1 MAGKVFYLYKKKPM
15 SFLLLLLYC
24 GLLILLIKN
33 IPFYKSGSFN
43 WQILSGVFLS
53 KFVAGI
59 ILYLV
64 YAYFYGDRE
73 SADVFKYFDDGNI
86 LFSSLNEN
94 PIDYL
99 RMVTGIGAE
108 SPHLMKYY
116 DTCVF
121 WIKDFN
127 YGLIN
132 DNRIVIRFNALV
144 RLISFGNI
152 HIHTLFMS
160 FLSFTGLWALF
171 KVFETQFK
179 KQKWGLLLVVFFLPS
194 VWFWTSGLLK
204 EGLLVF
210 AFGMLI
216 YLINNLLQSKFGMKT
231 GVGIFICLAILLFS
245 KLYFLIAALPGI
257 LFLFVDKYF
266 PYKHRI
272 LSFLAVHSVIIIM
285 LWFSKPLTGYDFPK
299 IIAQK
304 QNDFVNFT
312 NSLNQVGSKVDME
325 KLEPTFTDM
334 ILKTPKALFTVLFRP
349 SIIEIHNPMVALAAF
364 ENLLLLLLFILAMVF
379 FSNKQ
384 VHEPYFLFA
393 LSFTLILFTL
403 IGLTTPILGALVRY
417 KAPALPFLG
426 ILLLYLI
433 DFAKLETT
441 FKKIKNE

>member
-1 MAGKVFYLYKKKPM
+1 
-15 SFLLLLLYC
+15 
-24 GLLILLIKN
+24 
-33 IPFYKSGSFN
+33 
-43 WQILSGVFLS
+43 
-53 KFVAGI
+53 
-59 ILYLV
+59 
-64 YAYFYGDRE
+64 
-73 SADVFKYFDDGNI
+73 
-86 LFSSLNEN
+86 
-94 PIDYL
+94 
-99 RMVTGIGAE
+99 
-108 SPHLMKYY
+108 
-116 DTCVF
+116 
-121 WIKDFN
+121 
-127 YGLIN
+127 
-132 DNRIVIRFNALV
+132 
-144 RLISFGNI
+144 
-152 HIHTLFMS
+152 
-160 FLSFTGLWALF
+160 
-171 KVFETQFK
+171 
-179 KQKWGLLLVVFFLPS
+179 
-194 VWFWTSGLLK
+194 
-204 EGLLVF
+204 
-210 AFGMLI
+210 
-216 YLINNLLQSKFGMKT
+216 
-231 GVGIFICLAILLFS
+231 
-245 KLYFLIAALPGI
+245 
-257 LFLFVDKYF
+257 
-266 PYKHRI
+266 
-272 LSFLAVHSVIIIM
+272 M

>member
-1 MAGKVFYLYKKKPM
+1 M
-15 SFLLLLLYC
+15 SYFLLFLYC
-24 GLLILLIKN
+24 GLLIFLIKN
-33 IPFYKSGSFN
+33 ITFYQSESFS
-43 WQILSGVFLS
+43 WKILSGVFLS

-59 ILYLV
+59 ILYLI

-99 RMVTGIGAE
+99 RMVTGIGSD

-127 YGLIN
+127 YGLLN
-132 DNRIVIRFNALV
+132 DNRIIIRFNALV

-160 FLSFTGLWALF
+160 FLSFSGLWALF
-171 KVFETQFK
+171 KVFEPQFK
-179 KQKWGLLLVVFFLPS
+179 KQKWGLLFVVFFLPS

-210 AFGMLI
+210 AFGILF
-216 YLINNLLQSKFGMKT
+216 YLINNLLHSKFSIKT
-231 GVGIFICLAILLFS
+231 ISGILICIVILSFS
-245 KLYFLIAALPGI
+245 KFYFLIAALPGI
-257 LFLFVDKYF
+257 LFLFIDRFF
-266 PYKHRI
+266 PYKNRI
-272 LSFLAVHSVIIIM
+272 LLFIAVHTVIIIL
-285 LWFSKPLTGYDFPK
+285 LWFSKPLTGYDFPE

-312 NSLNQVGSKVDME
+312 NSLNQVGSKVAME

-334 ILKTPKALFTVLFRP
+334 ILKTPKALFTVFFRP
-349 SIIEIHNPMVALAAF
+349 SIFEIHNPMVALAAI
-364 ENLLLLLLFILAMVF
+364 ENLLLLFLFILSFIF
-379 FSNKQ
+379 FNNKYIQ
-384 VHEPYFLFA
+384 EPYFLFA
-393 LSFTLILFTL
+393 VSFTLILFIL

-433 DFAKLETT
+433 DFTKLETT
-441 FKKIKNE
+441 FKKFKQ